1 VPRRPKQ
8 KNNSGIKRS
17 EDAAD
22 AHPAVARD
30 FLIPV
35 VMVMMVVIVSMMM
48 MVMVPPIIAMVM
60 MVMVMVL
67 SESRLAVRARVGSFR
82 VLVLEQS
89 ECAWDRL
96 EQVPVRCGRF

>member
-1 VPRRPKQ
+1 M
-8 KNNSGIKRS
+8 
-17 EDAAD
+17 
-22 AHPAVARD
+22 ARD

-35 VMVMMVVIVSMMM
+35 VMVMMVVIVTMVM

-60 MVMVMVL
+60 MVMML
-67 SESRLAVRARVGSFR
+67 SKSRLAVRARVGCFR

-96 EQVPVRCGRF
+96 EQVPVRRGRF

>member
-1 VPRRPKQ
+1 V
-8 KNNSGIKRS
+8 
-17 EDAAD
+17 
-22 AHPAVARD
+22 HPAAARD

-35 VMVMMVVIVSMMM
+35 VMVMMVVIVTMVM

-60 MVMVMVL
+60 MVMML
-67 SESRLAVRARVGSFR
+67 SKSRLAVRARVGSFR

-96 EQVPVRCGRF
+96 KQVPVRCGRF